1 MDHPLIRFA
10 PKRVRLDR
18 RALLARSVIA
28 GAASATFAAPAVIRA
43 AAAQDSTP
51 AAKVSGDL
59 VEWGFGT
66 AETNPL
72 ARSRVEAFQ
81 KAYPDVKLQVVESFD
96 EQKLLTA
103 AASDT
108 VPDVI
113 WLSRF
118 ETATW
123 RPAACCSR

>member
-1 MDHPLIRFA
+1 MCPLAYTQCSTIRLQSHF
-10 PKRVRLDR
+10 DR
-18 RALLARSVIA
+18 RTFFIRSLA
-28 GAASATFAAPAVIRA
+28 AASATFAAPATIRSSR
-43 AAAQDSTP
+43 AQEASP
-51 AAKVSGDL
+51 AASGDL

-103 AASDT
+103 AASGT

-123 RPAACCSR
+123 AAR